1 MKSIDEDIKNGAFR
15 TAYLLYGEE
24 AYLKKTYRDKLKKA
38 LSVDGDTMNFASFQ
52 GKDVAVGEVIDLS
65 ETLPFFVEHRLILIE
80 DSGLFKGSEEKLSE
94 YIAQI
99 PQTTTIVF
107 VEGEVDKRSKMY
119 KALKEHGKI
128 VEFAKQNEELLTRW
142 LLGRLKRENKNITK
156 AAMQEFFL
164 RVGMDMSALDR
175 EMEKVLCYC
184 YDKEVIEK
192 ADIEAICPQQV
203 ENRIFEMI
211 DAITDSKQKQALELY
226 YDLLALKVSPM
237 IILSLFH
244 RQCNI
249 LMQVKELK
257 NKNMNRGDIAKKIG
271 VPSFAV
277 GKYQAQAAKLSQ
289 GRIRQILEYGV
300 HMEEQTKT
308 GQMNENIAVELLIV
322 EASKERK
329 F

>member
-107 VEGEVDKRSKMY
+107 VESEVDKRSKMY

>member
-1 MKSIDEDIKNGAFR
+1 MKSIDEDIKNGTFR

-38 LSVDGDTMNFASFQ
+38 LSTDGDTMNFAGFQ
-52 GKDVAVGEVIDLS
+52 GKDVAVSEVIDLS
-65 ETLPFFVEHRLILIE
+65 ETLPFFAEHRLILIE

-99 PQTTTIVF
+99 PQTTTILF
-107 VEGEVDKRSKMY
+107 VESEVDKRSKLY

-156 AAMQEFFL
+156 SAMQEFFL

-184 YDKEVIEK
+184 YDQEIIEK
-192 ADIEAICPQQV
+192 QDIEAICPQQV

-211 DAITDSKQKQALELY
+211 DAITDSKRKQALELY

-249 LMQVKELK
+249 LMQIKELK
-257 NKNMNRGDIAKKIG
+257 NKNMNRGDIARQIG
-271 VPSFAV
+271 VPGFAV
-277 GKYQAQAAKLSQ
+277 GKYQEQEAK
-289 GRIRQILEYGV
+289 
-300 HMEEQTKT
+300 M
-308 GQMNENIAVELLIV
+308 
-322 EASKERK
+322 
-329 F
+329 

>member
-1 MKSIDEDIKNGAFR
+1 MKSIDEDIKNGTFR

-38 LSVDGDTMNFASFQ
+38 LSTDGDTMNFAGFQ
-52 GKDVAVGEVIDLS
+52 GKDVAVSEVIDLS
-65 ETLPFFVEHRLILIE
+65 ETLPFFAEHRLILIE

-99 PQTTTIVF
+99 PQTTTILF
-107 VEGEVDKRSKMY
+107 VESEVDKRSKLY

-156 AAMQEFFL
+156 SAMQEFFL

-184 YDKEVIEK
+184 YDQEIIEK
-192 ADIEAICPQQV
+192 QDIEAICPQQV

-211 DAITDSKQKQALELY
+211 DAITDSKRKQALELY

-237 IILSLFH
+237 IILTLFH

-249 LMQVKELK
+249 LMQIKELK
-257 NKNMNRGDIAKKIG
+257 NKNMNRGDIARQIG
-271 VPSFAV
+271 VPGFAV

-300 HMEEQTKT
+300 HMEEQAKT

>member
-1 MKSIDEDIKNGAFR
+1 M
-15 TAYLLYGEE
+15 
-24 AYLKKTYRDKLKKA
+24 
-38 LSVDGDTMNFASFQ
+38 
-52 GKDVAVGEVIDLS
+52 
-65 ETLPFFVEHRLILIE
+65 
-80 DSGLFKGSEEKLSE
+80 
-94 YIAQI
+94 
-99 PQTTTIVF
+99 
-107 VEGEVDKRSKMY
+107 
-119 KALKEHGKI
+119 
-128 VEFAKQNEELLTRW
+128 TRW

-156 AAMQEFFL
+156 SAMQEFFL
-164 RVGMDMSALDR
+164 RVGVDMSALDR

-184 YDKEVIEK
+184 YDQEIIEK
-192 ADIEAICPQQV
+192 QDIEAICPQQV

-211 DAITDSKQKQALELY
+211 DAITDSKRKQALELY

-249 LMQVKELK
+249 LMQIKELK
-257 NKNMNRGDIAKKIG
+257 NKNMNRSDIARQIG
-271 VPSFAV
+271 VPGFAV
-277 GKYQAQAAKLSQ
+277 GKYQARGARLWQ

-300 HMEEQTKT
+300 HMEEQAKT